1 MVRVPAK
8 VTNERREQVWFL
20 MLKGNNPQ
28 SIIKALG
35 TTRAVV
41 YNDIKF
47 LTNKSKQY
55 IYDLGKGLHVLAYT
69 RAIEGISLA
78 LSEAWNKF
86 NYPKVPEKQRLGY
99 LRLTKECNESIMQ
112 LTLNGPSVLAIED
125 LRKRVER
132 AGINIDVD
140 LKLDKIRER

>member
-78 LSEAWNKF
+78 LSAQGSREAEVRLSETN
-86 NYPKVPEKQRLGY
+86 ERMQRIYNATNVKWPLSFGN
-99 LRLTKECNESIMQ
+99 RRS
-112 LTLNGPSVLAIED
+112 
-125 LRKRVER
+125 
-132 AGINIDVD
+132 
-140 LKLDKIRER
+140 